1 MHFGADFEDEK
12 VVFWRRPAGQ
22 NEAPVE
28 APCYFCQKS
37 DEQDEGP
44 KERPGGRLWEA
55 VLAPKTGPR
64 AMLEGCERDIKKE
77 YEKVRARTLR
87 RRRVGGMAEA
97 GERGFR
103 ASKCGSNTPC
113 SRFLKRKRGRRIAER

>member
-1 MHFGADFEDEK
+1 MMSKTGTILKAFRSPKTWDFMTG
-12 VVFWRRPAGQ
+12 VTNQ
-22 NEAPVE
+22 NEAPAE

-37 DEQDEGP
+37 DEQGEGP

-77 YEKVRARTLR
+77 YEKVRARTH
-87 RRRVGGMAEA
+87 
-97 GERGFR
+97 
-103 ASKCGSNTPC
+103 
-113 SRFLKRKRGRRIAER
+113 